1 MQFAAEARNSNNSA
15 LLITLTF
22 SPEGWIAKGAAQTGS
37 AECIWKAPQAAAKL
51 SCMIP
56 EHSTQ
61 ARCFWLGVDFG
72 EGGKPE
78 YPEKKSGWDRL
89 KLSPHTAEVG
99 GANVEYNANLTSKG
113 RPAPETMS
121 PSLFEEWLG
130 IFFYVSHNFV
140 TQSSVRGGLGFI
152 WWSYRQTDSTVSSRP
167 CLFVWSRIWAY
178 DLLHRSHLRSS

>member
-1 MQFAAEARNSNNSA
+1 MQFAAEARNSNNIV
-15 LLITLTF
+15 LLITLTC
-22 SPEGWIAKGAAQTGS
+22 SPEGWIAKGEAQTGS
-37 AECIWKAPQAAAKL
+37 TECIWKAPQAAAKR

-121 PSLFEEWLG
+121 PSLFEQWLW

-152 WWSYRQTDSTVSSRP
+152 WWSYRQTAPFLQDLA
-167 CLFVWSRIWAY
+167 CLFGQGFEPTICWLEAIY
-178 DLLHRSHLRSS
+178 